1 VIVRLGGMITQASG
15 SLGAI
20 QFASGRATPV
30 VKMRRRSSTQQTP
43 DQLEHQAAHAA
54 AAAAWTSLIDAHKFA
69 WKLYAIKQVRNNR
82 LGMSRQLT
90 AFQLFV
96 QQNTLRAQIGATL
109 RTNPPKLGMSG
120 IGVPAY
126 IGFVAGGAYTIY
138 MLSPTTDPHG
148 WYVIYGHRPVST
160 THTGRVFKHVVYS
173 AAVEH
178 SMNVDISAEWA
189 AKMGPMDASEKYWI
203 AIRYLGDNSLA
214 SAPLTLTGTVA

>member
-1 VIVRLGGMITQASG
+1 MIVRLGGMITQASG

-30 VKMRRRSSTQQTP
+30 VKMRRRSSTQHTP
-43 DQLEHQAAHAA
+43 DQLDHQAAHAT
-54 AAAAWTSLIDAHKFA
+54 AAAAWNAITDAQKFA
-69 WKLYAIKQVRNNR
+69 WKLYALKQVRNNR

-109 RTNPPKLGMSG
+109 RTNPPRLGMSG
-120 IGVPAY
+120 IGIPAF
-126 IGFVAGGAYTIY
+126 IGFTSGGSYRIY
-138 MLSPTTDPHG
+138 MISPTTDPDG

-160 THTGRVFKHVVYS
+160 THTGRVFKHVVYA
-173 AAVEH
+173 AAVED
-178 SMNVDISAEWA
+178 SMDVDISATWA
-189 AKMGPMDASEKYWI
+189 AKMGPMTASERYWI

-214 SAPLTLTGTVA
+214 SAPLSLTGTVT